1 MAIMITC
8 RICRGLT
15 PETASPNCLHCE
27 ARLVSPPVWARRL
40 AWVFG
45 PAGAILLAACYG
57 PAGRYRHDDKMQDND
72 GDGAATVRC
81 DKAADVAGCEAAAKA
96 DPKLDCDDNDANS
109 FPGALDLTGDGID
122 QNCDGQDGAKKP
134 AATP

>member
-27 ARLVSPPVWARRL
+27 ARLVSPPIWARRL

-57 PAGRYRHDDKMQDND
+57 PAGRYRHDNNMQDQD
-72 GDGAATVRC
+72 GDGAATLRC
-81 DKAADVAGCEAAAKA
+81 DAAADVACEKAKA
-96 DPKLDCDDNDANS
+96 DPALDCDDNDPS
-109 FPGALDLTGDGID
+109 RFPGALDLTGDGID
-122 QNCDGQDGAKKP
+122 QNCDGQDGAKP
-134 AATP
+134 AAKP